1 MQVCTWCRSDVVQG
15 GYGAGECGVVQWCS
29 VVQGESGGWQVDGMV
44 QNEVQGVVRGK
55 CGAVWCRSRV
65 VQVQMVQGECGAG
78 RVWCRVWCRVGCRQ
92 VRCSGVIQVNGVQ
105 PHCVGQWC
113 MRVWFACGPLS

>member
-78 RVWCRVWCRVGCRQ
+78 RVWCSVG
-92 VRCSGVIQVNGVQ
+92 VVQ
-105 PHCVGQWC
+105 GEFSAGWC
-113 MRVWFACGPLS
+113 MASVVQKNV

>member
-29 VVQGESGGWQVDGMV
+29 VVQGESGRWQVDGMV

-65 VQVQMVQGECGAG
+65 VRDHWG
-78 RVWCRVWCRVGCRQ
+78 
-92 VRCSGVIQVNGVQ
+92 
-105 PHCVGQWC
+105 PHPAVLGSKT
-113 MRVWFACGPLS
+113 RHE